1 MSKYLIIY
9 ANPRHDG
16 HGGYLLEQVEK
27 GFENYGADFETID
40 LYRIGYDPVLKETE
54 LYSTGNRHIDAQN
67 LLFQEK
73 IKTASSLLFIYP
85 TWWQAPPA
93 MLKGFIDRV
102 FTSGFS
108 FTYAYGLPVGL
119 LKNKKA
125 AAFTS
130 SGSPSFYQFFTGNPA
145 LKVLLKYTLAFSGMR
160 TRGYALGRASSLET
174 NKKELEDIAKRIVK
188 YLL

>member
-1 MSKYLIIY
+1 MSKYIIIY

-16 HGGYLLEQVEK
+16 HGGYLLDQVEK
-27 GFENYGADFETID
+27 RFQESGADFETID

-54 LYSTGNRHIDAQN
+54 LYSAGNRHIDAQN
-67 LLFQEK
+67 LMFQEK
-73 IKTASSLLFIYP
+73 IKAASSLLFIYP
-85 TWWQAPPA
+85 TWWQSPPA

-102 FTSGFS
+102 FTGGFA

-130 SGSPSFYQFFTGNPA
+130 GSPAFIQFFTGNPA
-145 LKVLLKYTLAFSGMR
+145 LKVLLKYTLAFSGMS
-160 TRGYALGRASSLET
+160 TRGYALGRASGLEN